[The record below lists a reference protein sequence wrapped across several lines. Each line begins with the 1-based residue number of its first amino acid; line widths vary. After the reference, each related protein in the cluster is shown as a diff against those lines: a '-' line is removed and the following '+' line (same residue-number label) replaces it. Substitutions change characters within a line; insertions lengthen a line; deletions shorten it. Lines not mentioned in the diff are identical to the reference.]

1 MKYYTPTP
9 VLFVREFK
17 TGRDTQETSF
27 KGLLKEKIAAD
38 VRAGKHYYTLDE
50 IYKTFEVCYSLA
62 GSTTPA
68 KKAKLTWTNWAKP
81 GKETWFI

>member
-1 MKYYTPTP
+1 MRYYTPTP
-9 VLFVREFK
+9 ILFVREFK

-27 KGLLKEKIAAD
+27 KGLIKEKLAAD

-50 IYKTFEVCYSLA
+50 IYKIFAVCYSLA
-62 GSTTPA
+62 GSTSPVKTA
-68 KKAKLTWTNWAKP
+68 KSAWTDRARP